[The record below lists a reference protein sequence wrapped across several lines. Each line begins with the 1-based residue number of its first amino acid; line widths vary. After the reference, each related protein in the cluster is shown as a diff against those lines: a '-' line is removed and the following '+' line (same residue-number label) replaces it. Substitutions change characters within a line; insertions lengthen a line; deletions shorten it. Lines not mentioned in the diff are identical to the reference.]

1 MRADG
6 SSKFPKN
13 NRWGYFPSAS
23 AAWAFGR
30 EAFVSENASWL
41 SNGKLRVSYGQTGNN
56 RVGDFDYMAKL
67 ITSDD
72 VYKYPWNGTFTPGFH
87 IANKA
92 NSQLKWETTEQ
103 IDFGLDLGFF
113 DGRINVT
120 ADYYIKT
127 TKDLLLQADVPG
139 SSGFSSATLNVGKL
153 ENKGFELTLETI
165 NLKNKKFSWTS
176 NFNIAFNSN
185 KITALTEGKG
195 EITSYISWDNK
206 YKTMPA
212 YVSRIGESAGKMY
225 GFIYEGT
232 YKESDFDITTDGN
245 GKKVYTLKDGIASYV
260 KGCQPGDPKYRDIP
274 TIDTNGDGI
283 PDTGDGVIND
293 DDRTTIGDGLPK
305 CTGGFTNSFTYKNWD
320 LSIFLQ
326 WSLGNDI
333 LNANRMVFE
342 NPAKKKNTN
351 MFASYADRWSPENP
365 NSNMPRANALGSNE
379 YSSLYVEDGS
389 FLKLKT
395 ISLGYNFPAQ
405 LLRKAFISSA
415 RIFVSAENIATIT
428 GYSGP
433 DPEVSTR
440 NSVLT
445 PGFDWSAYPRSF
457 NASIGVNLT
466 F

>member
-1 MRADG
+1 
-6 SSKFPKN
+6 
-13 NRWGYFPSAS
+13 
-23 AAWAFGR
+23 
-30 EAFVSENASWL
+30 
-41 SNGKLRVSYGQTGNN
+41 
-56 RVGDFDYMAKL
+56 MAKL

-72 VYKYPWNGTFTPGFH
+72 VYKYPWNSSFTPGFH
-87 IANKA
+87 ISNKA

-103 IDFGLDLGFF
+103 FDFGLDLGFLN
-113 DGRINVT
+113 GRINLT

-139 SSGFSSATLNVGKL
+139 SSGFTSATLNVGKL
-153 ENKGFELTLETI
+153 ENKGLEVTLETI
-165 NLKNKKFSWTS
+165 NMKNKKFSWTS

-195 EITSYISWDNK
+195 EITSYVSWDNK

-232 YKESDFDITTDGN
+232 YKESDFNVTTGAN
-245 GKKVYTLKDGIASYV
+245 GKTVYTLKEGIPAYV
-260 KGCQPGDPKYRDIP
+260 KDCQPGDPKYKDMP

-283 PDTGDGVIND
+283 PDTGDGVITD

-351 MFASYADRWSPENP
+351 MFASYAGRWTPEN
-365 NSNMPRANALGSNE
+365 SGSDMPRANALGSNE

-395 ISLGYNFPAQ
+395 ISLGYNFSAAM
-405 LLRKAFISSA
+405 LKKAHISSA
-415 RIFVSAENIATIT
+415 RVFVSAENIATIT
-428 GYSGP
+428 GYSGS

-440 NSVLT
+440 SSVLT